1 MIEYNNSKLLGNL
14 NMKKGIEI
22 EEVKWIEIKLQKL
35 TVLKKELIK
44 LKSNYF
50 RGIFVSHFK
59 TWKILCLTKSWNVD
73 KFITLIVY
81 VIMHY

>member
-1 MIEYNNSKLLGNL
+1 MIEYDNSKLLGNL

-59 TWKILCLTKSWNVD
+59 TWKILCLTKSWNSS
-73 KFITLIVY
+73 KSKLIT
-81 VIMHY
+81 